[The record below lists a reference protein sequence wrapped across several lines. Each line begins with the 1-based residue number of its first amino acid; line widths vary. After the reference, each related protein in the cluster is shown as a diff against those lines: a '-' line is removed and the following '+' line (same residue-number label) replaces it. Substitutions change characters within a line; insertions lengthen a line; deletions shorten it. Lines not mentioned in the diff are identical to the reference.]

1 MRVELSSGAGR
12 TAGAT
17 IPGSLLGGEAALV
30 AAAKQGDARAFEE
43 LVNRYERRMYRLALN
58 IMRHHEDAEDVVQ
71 NGFLR
76 AYLRLDTF
84 QGDSLFSTWLTR
96 IVVNQALMKLR
107 QRRHNVGSLDE
118 LLETEDGS
126 LPRQIVD
133 WGPNPEQRYSQE
145 ELRRILSEV
154 IGELSPIY
162 RVVFELREVEELSAE
177 ETAQMLGLSLSAVK
191 SRLLRARLELR
202 ERLNR
207 YFRAPRPEWRG
218 QPATA

>member
-1 MRVELSSGAGR
+1 M
-12 TAGAT
+12 
-17 IPGSLLGGEAALV
+17 GSESALV
-30 AAAKQGDARAFEE
+30 AAAKRGEAGAFEA

-118 LLETEDGS
+118 LLETEDGA

-133 WGPNPEQRYSQE
+133 WGPNPEQRYSQT
-145 ELRRILSEV
+145 ELRKILGDV

-162 RVVFELREVEELSAE
+162 RVVFQLRDVEEFSAE
-177 ETAQMLGLSLSAVK
+177 ETAGMLGLSISAVK

-207 YFRAPRPEWRG
+207 YFRGPRPQWRRL
-218 QPATA
+218 QATA